1 MNGDKSLTRIGIEYL
16 KSLANRI
23 SGGNANKITITKQD
37 LKDELLKFIH
47 LEQERN
53 ANTTNTLVENL
64 NEIEK
69 NYDYIFEEFYK
80 QLENKVKTN
89 TKETGKITNLAKKV
103 NEKEKKQLDAI
114 TMYKGE
120 WRKEAPPR
128 KKESLGFDEERG

>member
-64 NEIEK
+64 NEIETRKLSK
-69 NYDYIFEEFYK
+69 NKYK
-80 QLENKVKTN
+80 RN
-89 TKETGKITNLAKKV
+89 
-103 NEKEKKQLDAI
+103 
-114 TMYKGE
+114 
-120 WRKEAPPR
+120 R
-128 KKESLGFDEERG
+128 